1 MLGSPN
7 LAQAF
12 LRGQRGMSD
21 LVLRIKPHVY
31 TDLGPTQ
38 AVKRYAH
45 IPLGARIEK
54 RQRLP
59 LLDPLVEGLELPT

>member
-1 MLGSPN
+1 
-7 LAQAF
+7 
-12 LRGQRGMSD
+12 MSD